1 MELIFKMFP
10 SSTPCVTQMAYG
22 IDNLSLDTPCEAPTV
37 MALNAALE
45 ANGQLFPQCGHLF
58 THYMHRYYD

>member
-1 MELIFKMFP
+1 MELIFKMHA
-10 SSTPCVTQMAYG
+10 SSIACVTQMAYG
-22 IDNLSLDTPCEAPTV
+22 IDNLSLDTPHEAPRV

-45 ANGQLFPQCGHLF
+45 ANGQLFPQVGHLF